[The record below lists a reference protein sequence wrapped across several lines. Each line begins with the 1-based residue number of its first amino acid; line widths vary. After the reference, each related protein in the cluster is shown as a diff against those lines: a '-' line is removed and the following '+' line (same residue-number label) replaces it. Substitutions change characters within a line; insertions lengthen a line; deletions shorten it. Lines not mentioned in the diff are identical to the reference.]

1 MTPPQHFI
9 ISWVVANT
17 ANLDRRSRVGITLA
31 GILPD
36 VDGLGYF
43 VDRANLRFDIYSQY
57 YMTYHHVFGHNVF
70 AGLLIASITAFC
82 CQRKITVFLLSLLA
96 FHLHLLADLAGS
108 MGGDGYQ
115 WPIYYLYPLLPDFT
129 LTWAG
134 QWELSSWK
142 NSAFGISFFI
152 IALILARY
160 KQVTFFEFFSIR
172 VEKKVKEVARQRGF
186 FKE

>member
-9 ISWVVANT
+9 ISWVVANS
-17 ANLDRRSRVGITLA
+17 ADLDRRSRVGITLA

-43 VDRANLRFDIYSQY
+43 VDRANLRFDVYSHY
-57 YMTYHHVFGHNVF
+57 YMDYHHFIGHNLF
-70 AGLLIASITAFC
+70 AGLFIAGMMACF
-82 CQRKITVFLLSLLA
+82 CQRKLTVFLLSLLA

-115 WPIYYLYPLLPDFT
+115 WPIYYLYPILPDFT
-129 LTWAG
+129 LTWSG

-142 NSAFGISFFI
+142 NSAIGISFFV
-152 IALILARY
+152 IALIIAHY
-160 KQVTFFEFFSIR
+160 KQVTFFEFFSTKI
-172 VEKKVKEVARQRGF
+172 EKKVIEVARRRGF

>member
-9 ISWVVANT
+9 ISWVVANGVT
-17 ANLDRRSRVGITLA
+17 LDRRSRLGITLA

-43 VDRANLRFDIYSQY
+43 VDRANLRFDVYSHY
-57 YMTYHHVFGHNVF
+57 YMDYHHFIGHNLF
-70 AGLLIASITAFC
+70 AGLFIAGMMAYF
-82 CQRKITVFLLSLLA
+82 CQRKLTVFLLSLLA

-115 WPIYYLYPLLPDFT
+115 WPIYYLYPILPDFA
-129 LTWAG
+129 LTWSG

-142 NSAFGISFFI
+142 NSAIGISFFV
-152 IALILARY
+152 IALIIAHY
-160 KQVTFFEFFSIR
+160 KQVTFFEFFSTKI
-172 VEKKVKEVARQRGF
+172 EKKVTEVARRRGF

>member
-17 ANLDRRSRVGITLA
+17 ATLDRRARLGITWA

-36 VDGLGYF
+36 IDGLGYL
-43 VDRANLRFDIYSQY
+43 VDKVNLQFDKYTSY
-57 YMTYHHVFGHNVF
+57 YADYHHFIGHNIF
-70 AGLLIASITAFC
+70 AGLLQAMVISYF
-82 CQRKITVFLLSLLA
+82 CQRKQVVFFLALLT

-115 WPIYYLYPLLPDFT
+115 WPIYYLYPLLPDFA
-129 LTWAG
+129 LTWQG

-142 NSAFGISFFI
+142 NSAIGISFFVM
-152 IALILARY
+152 ALVLAHY
-160 KQVTFFEFFSIR
+160 KRVTFFDFFSAKL
-172 VEKKVKEVARQRGF
+172 EKKVAEIAEQRGF
-186 FKE
+186 FKK